1 MFGNRGAYNL
11 MKLTRIANAGLSL
24 KLLVTGMSILY
35 LHEVL
40 LSLAIIHMAIA
51 YTGFIFLFLSL
62 CTAIV
67 EGKLNY
73 LERKYANWLL
83 VVWSFALFM
92 LLHGAFLGH
101 DLRYISR
108 DLWAFCFFACLLAA
122 AKKDNWIVLDQM
134 IYFQFTFTIILVIFI
149 WSSYGLNITR
159 EILQQSSNSF
169 ESPRLAWAWG
179 LLYGWPYMLLT
190 YKDSSLLRRMI
201 TALGFTIFFIL
212 ALMYGKRNP
221 MVFLIL
227 FVGLYIVFAKDR
239 SIAKKM
245 TRNRLVYKFVSVLL
259 AITVLSTGVYLI
271 ARAQEKSG
279 YNYVAGLL
287 DRSSSR
293 GGFIDTLLHDP
304 RLDSIPKDIIA
315 EAEAYQIVVGQG
327 LGSTIFRGS
336 VQVNSVENGLM
347 LLFLKGGILY
357 TILWYFG
364 LLNILKDLF
373 RRKKRSVVP
382 FQIMS
387 SVIIIMSPIQPFFD
401 MNLPVGFIMLWF
413 GRSMARS

>member
-1 MFGNRGAYNL
+1 MQL
-11 MKLTRIANAGLSL
+11 KKIINADLSL
-24 KLLVTGMSILY
+24 KLLVTGMSVLY

-40 LSLAIIHMAIA
+40 LSLAVIHMVIA

-83 VVWSFALFM
+83 AIWLFAFFM

-101 DLRYISR
+101 DLRYLSR

-122 AKKDNWIVLDQM
+122 AKKDNWIVIDRMVYL
-134 IYFQFTFTIILVIFI
+134 QFTFTIVLVVFI

-159 EILQQSSNSF
+159 EILQQSLNSF
-169 ESPRLAWAWG
+169 ERPRLAWAWG
-179 LLYGWPYMLLT
+179 LLYSWPYMLLT
-190 YKDSSLLRRMI
+190 YKESSLSRRII
-201 TALGFTIFFIL
+201 TILGFTIFIVI
-212 ALMYGKRNP
+212 ALMFEKRSP
-221 MVFLIL
+221 VVFLIL
-227 FVGLYIVFAKDR
+227 FIGLYAIFAKDR
-239 SIAKKM
+239 SMVKII
-245 TRNRLVYKFVSVLL
+245 TRNRLIYKLISVLL

-271 ARAQEKSG
+271 ARVQEKTG
-279 YNYVAGLL
+279 YNYVTVLL

-327 LGSTIFRGS
+327 LGSTILRSS
-336 VQVNSVENGLM
+336 VQIQSVENGLM
-347 LLFLKGGILY
+347 LLFFKGGILY
-357 TILWYFG
+357 TIAWCFG
-364 LLNILKDLF
+364 LLNILTDLF
-373 RRKKRSVVP
+373 RRRKKSVVS

-387 SVIIIMSPIQPFFD
+387 SVIIIMSPISCFFH
-401 MNLPVGFIMLWF
+401 MGFLTGHIMLWF
-413 GRSMARS
+413 GRSMARA

>member
-1 MFGNRGAYNL
+1 MPLSDGHKL
-11 MKLTRIANAGLSL
+11 MQLKKNINADLSL
-24 KLLVTGMSILY
+24 KLLVTGMSVLY

-40 LSLAIIHMAIA
+40 LSLAVMHMIIA
-51 YTGFIFLFLSL
+51 YIGFIFLFLSL
-62 CTAIV
+62 CTAIL

-73 LERKYANWLL
+73 LERKYSNWLL
-83 VVWSFALFM
+83 AIWFFALFM
-92 LLHGAFLGH
+92 LLHGAVLGH

-122 AKKDNWIVLDQM
+122 AKKDNWIVIDRM
-134 IYFQFTFTIILVIFI
+134 VYFQFTFTIVLVLFI
-149 WSSYGLNITR
+149 WSAYGLNITR
-159 EILQQSSNSF
+159 EILIQKNYSWEMS
-169 ESPRLAWAWG
+169 RLAWAWH
-179 LLYGWPYMLLT
+179 LLYSWPYMLLT
-190 YKDSSLLRRMI
+190 YKRSSLVRRMI
-201 TALGFTIFFIL
+201 TILGFTIFFIL
-212 ALMYGKRNP
+212 ALMYTKRNP
-221 MVFLIL
+221 MVSLIV
-227 FVGLYIVFAKDR
+227 FIGLYVIFFKD
-239 SIAKKM
+239 SLMTKEIAKKS
-245 TRNRLVYKFVSVLL
+245 LIYKFVSVLL

>member
-1 MFGNRGAYNL
+1 MPLSDGHKL
-11 MKLTRIANAGLSL
+11 MQLKKNINADLSL
-24 KLLVTGMSILY
+24 KLFVTGMSVLY

-40 LSLAIIHMAIA
+40 LSLAVMHMIIA
-51 YTGFIFLFLSL
+51 YIGFIFLFLSL
-62 CTAIV
+62 CTAIL

-73 LERKYANWLL
+73 LERKYSNWLL
-83 VVWSFALFM
+83 AIWFFALFM
-92 LLHGAFLGH
+92 LLHGAVLGH

-122 AKKDNWIVLDQM
+122 AKKDNWIVIDRM
-134 IYFQFTFTIILVIFI
+134 VYFQFTFTIVLVLFI
-149 WSSYGLNITR
+149 WSAYGLNITR
-159 EILQQSSNSF
+159 EILIQKNYSWEMS
-169 ESPRLAWAWG
+169 RLAWAWH
-179 LLYGWPYMLLT
+179 LLYSWPYMLLT
-190 YKDSSLLRRMI
+190 YKRSSLVRRMI
-201 TALGFTIFFIL
+201 TILGFTIFFIL
-212 ALMYGKRNP
+212 ALMYTKRNP
-221 MVFLIL
+221 MVSLIV
-227 FVGLYIVFAKDR
+227 FIGLYVIFFKD
-239 SIAKKM
+239 SLMTKEIAKKS
-245 TRNRLVYKFVSVLL
+245 LIYKFVSVLL